1 MHRPDADRRKPTRF
15 IAVSCIM
22 AVLLSP
28 ALSGCVST
36 GAPPSS
42 EGPRYTQ
49 PGIGAPTRQTD
60 LFGNSVL
67 P

>member
-1 MHRPDADRRKPTRF
+1 
-15 IAVSCIM
+15 M

-60 LFGNSVL
+60 FFGNSVL